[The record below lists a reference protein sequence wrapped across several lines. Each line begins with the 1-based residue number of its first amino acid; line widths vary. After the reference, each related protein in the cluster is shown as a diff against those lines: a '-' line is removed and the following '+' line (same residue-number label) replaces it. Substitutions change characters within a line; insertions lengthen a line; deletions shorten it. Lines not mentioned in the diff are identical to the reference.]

1 VHGTLKDCAVGTT
14 RHRPRFGGLGI
25 LVLTAALFGTPAL
38 ADDGLSTGA
47 TSRYVIDAK
56 AAVLKVDVTLELRN
70 TTPDQGNR
78 YFYYNFFTVPVPAG
92 AENLRAS
99 SGGSTLKVRL
109 SDSEDPSTALA
120 RISFPD
126 LRHGRSRTIRLTYTV
141 PGEKPRAADSTRVG
155 PGYATFSVN
164 GFGDPGRNTVQVVA
178 PTSMTFDATSEDFTA
193 SDKGATTTHTVSSSD
208 PDGFWAVVSLRDP
221 ANSRKATV
229 DVPGT
234 SLELHGYQDDAR
246 WTEFVAEQV
255 TAGLPELERLT
266 GTSWPGGLERIREDA
281 SPAIQ
286 GYDGWFDPGDDEIA
300 IGEDLDADLIFHEL
314 SHAWVSSERFSERWV
329 YEGLAQVLAER
340 TVTATGGKVVPHPKA
355 SRKDRD
361 AVALNEWGGSPS
373 VPFDDVDSY
382 AYPAAYA
389 ATTALVADLDDAQL
403 AAVVSAGIRG
413 ESAYDPAGTRDS
425 AGVSTS
431 WTRWLDLL
439 ETRGGVKDAAG
450 VFRTWALTA
459 DQRAQLAPRATARA
473 AYAAVD
479 EGDGDWLPPEGLRAA
494 MTRWD
499 FDRAT
504 TVTEQVVELG
514 PAVTQ
519 VQDAAAKG
527 DLPVPEAVR
536 ETYEKA
542 EDDEQYAALASSL
555 PRAARVISA
564 VGAAVDDAATDRDPV
579 SALGAAVLGVQDSA
593 AEAVSLLEAGKLDA
607 AAAAAETAS
616 GRADKSLVVGLA
628 GPLLVALGLVGGV
641 IVTRRVL
648 RGRSTA
654 GIPVDG
660 EPLDATL
667 GSMSATSASS
677 PAQPGNLSG
686 HRTPEEL
693 EAFLPVLLAAPRD
706 VGTLDLVVR
715 RPAEGVR
722 EVLDE
727 GELDLVVGLV
737 GDTWAERGSSR
748 SADGGPHP
756 DMQLNVMSSRMV
768 GFLAGDP
775 DRRALAGDQ
784 LYLDLDLS
792 HENLPTGSRLTI
804 GDPAERGAVIE
815 VTEQPHTG
823 CAKFIDRFGAEAM
836 RFVNGSV
843 GRPLR
848 LRGLNARV
856 VVPGRVRPGDAVTV
870 TRA

>member
-1 VHGTLKDCAVGTT
+1 MVV
-14 RHRPRFGGLGI
+14 
-25 LVLTAALFGTPAL
+25 LVLAAALFGTPAL

-47 TSRYVIDAK
+47 TSRYVLDAK
-56 AAVLKVDVTLELRN
+56 ATEVLVDVTLELRN
-70 TTPDQGNR
+70 TTPDRGNS
-78 YFYYNFFTVPVPAG
+78 YFFYTYFQVPVPAG
-92 AENLRAS
+92 AQKLRAT

-109 SDSEDPSTALA
+109 SDTEDPSTALA

-126 LRHGRSRTIRLTYTV
+126 LRFGRSRTIRLTYTV
-141 PGEKPRAADSTRVG
+141 PGEKPRSADSTRVG

-178 PTSMTFDATSEDFTA
+178 PTSMTFDATSEEFSA
-193 SDKGATTTHTVSSSD
+193 SEKGATTTHTVRSSD

-221 ANSRKATV
+221 ANSRKTTV

-234 SLELHGYQDDAR
+234 SLELHGYQDDAQ
-246 WTEFVAEQV
+246 WTAFVAEQV
-255 TAGLPELERLT
+255 TAGLPELERLI
-266 GTSWPGGLERIREDA
+266 GTPWPGGLERIREDA
-281 SPAIQ
+281 SPAVQ
-286 GYDGWFDPGDDEIA
+286 GYDGWFDPGDNEIV

-314 SHAWVSSERFSERWV
+314 SHAWVSSERFTQRWV

-340 TVTATGGKVVPHPKA
+340 TVKATGGKAVSHPKA

-373 VPFDDVDSY
+373 SPFDDVDSY
-382 AYPAAYA
+382 AYPVSYA

-425 AGVSTS
+425 AGVTTS
-431 WTRWLDLL
+431 WARWLDIL

-450 VFRTWALTA
+450 VFRTWALTPE
-459 DQRAQLAPRATARA
+459 QQVQLAPRAAARA
-473 AYAAVD
+473 GYAAVD
-479 EGDGDWLPPEGLRAA
+479 EGDGDWLPPEGLRVA

-504 TVTEQVVELG
+504 AVTEQVAELG
-514 PAVTQ
+514 PAVKQ
-519 VQDAAAKG
+519 VQDAAAQA
-527 DLPVPEAVR
+527 DLPVPDAVR

-542 EDDEQYAALASSL
+542 EDDEQYEALASSL
-555 PRAARVISA
+555 PTAARAISA

-579 SALGAAVLGVQDSA
+579 SALGASVLGVRDSA
-593 AEAVSLLEAGKLDA
+593 AEAVALLEAGKLDTA
-607 AAAAAETAS
+607 VAAAETAS
-616 GRADKSLVVGLA
+616 GRADKSLLVGLA
-628 GPLLVALGLVGGV
+628 GPLLAALGLLGAVL
-641 IVTRRVL
+641 VTRQVL
-648 RGRSTA
+648 CRRSSA
-654 GIPVDG
+654 GIPVKG
-660 EPLDATL
+660 GPPDATL
-667 GSMSATSASS
+667 VPMSATPAASAAL
-677 PAQPGNLSG
+677 PAAASTTTEPATSEGGVFMSLPR

-693 EAFLPVLLAAPRD
+693 QAFLPELLAAPRD

-715 RPAEGVR
+715 RPAEGER

-737 GDTWAERGSSR
+737 GDTWIERGSSR

-756 DMQLNVMSSRMV
+756 EMQLNVMSSRMV

-792 HENLPTGSRLTI
+792 HENLPAGSRLTI
-804 GDPAERGAVIE
+804 GDPRERGAVIE

-823 CAKFIDRFGAEAM
+823 CAKFVERFGPEAM
-836 RFVNGSV
+836 RFVNGSI

-856 VVPGRVRPGDAVTV
+856 VIPGRVCPGDRVTV
-870 TRA
+870 TRP

>member
-56 AAVLKVDVTLELRN
+56 GRRAEGRRHPRAAQHHTRPGG
-70 TTPDQGNR
+70 TGTS
-78 YFYYNFFTVPVPAG
+78 YYNFFTVPVPAG

-164 GFGDPGRNTVQVVA
+164 GFGDAGRNTVQVVA

-286 GYDGWFDPGDDEIA
+286 GYDGWFDPGDDEIV

-389 ATTALVADLDDAQL
+389 ATTAVVADLDDAQL

-413 ESAYDPAGTRDS
+413 ESAYDPAGTRGLGR
-425 AGVSTS
+425 GVLTS
-431 WTRWLDLL
+431 WSTVAGPPGDPRWCEGCRRRLPDLGAHRRP
-439 ETRGGVKDAAG
+439 TGPA
-450 VFRTWALTA
+450 
-459 DQRAQLAPRATARA
+459 RAQ
-473 AYAAVD
+473 
-479 EGDGDWLPPEGLRAA
+479 GDG
-494 MTRWD
+494 
-499 FDRAT
+499 
-504 TVTEQVVELG
+504 
-514 PAVTQ
+514 
-519 VQDAAAKG
+519 
-527 DLPVPEAVR
+527 
-536 ETYEKA
+536 
-542 EDDEQYAALASSL
+542 ASS
-555 PRAARVISA
+555 V
-564 VGAAVDDAATDRDPV
+564 
-579 SALGAAVLGVQDSA
+579 
-593 AEAVSLLEAGKLDA
+593 
-607 AAAAAETAS
+607 
-616 GRADKSLVVGLA
+616 
-628 GPLLVALGLVGGV
+628 
-641 IVTRRVL
+641 RRRR
-648 RGRSTA
+648 RGR
-654 GIPVDG
+654 
-660 EPLDATL
+660 
-667 GSMSATSASS
+667 
-677 PAQPGNLSG
+677 
-686 HRTPEEL
+686 R
-693 EAFLPVLLAAPRD
+693 
-706 VGTLDLVVR
+706 
-715 RPAEGVR
+715 
-722 EVLDE
+722 
-727 GELDLVVGLV
+727 
-737 GDTWAERGSSR
+737 
-748 SADGGPHP
+748 
-756 DMQLNVMSSRMV
+756 
-768 GFLAGDP
+768 
-775 DRRALAGDQ
+775 
-784 LYLDLDLS
+784 
-792 HENLPTGSRLTI
+792 
-804 GDPAERGAVIE
+804 
-815 VTEQPHTG
+815 
-823 CAKFIDRFGAEAM
+823 
-836 RFVNGSV
+836 
-843 GRPLR
+843 
-848 LRGLNARV
+848 
-856 VVPGRVRPGDAVTV
+856 
-870 TRA
+870 

>member
-1 VHGTLKDCAVGTT
+1 M
-14 RHRPRFGGLGI
+14 RHRSRFGGPGM
-25 LVLTAALFGTPAL
+25 LVLAAALLGTPAL
-38 ADDGLSTGA
+38 ADDGLATGA
-47 TSRYVIDAK
+47 TSRYVLDDK
-56 AAVLKVDVTLELRN
+56 ATVVKVDVTLELRN
-70 TTPDQGNR
+70 TTPDRGNS
-78 YFYYNFFTVPVPAG
+78 YFFYNYFQVPVPAG
-92 AENLRAS
+92 AQKVRAT

-109 SDSEDPSTALA
+109 SDTKDPSTALA

-126 LRHGRSRTIRLTYTV
+126 LRYGRSRTIRLTYTV
-141 PGEKPRAADSTRVG
+141 PGEKPRSADSTRVG
-155 PGYATFSVN
+155 PGYATFTVN

-178 PTSMTFDATSEDFTA
+178 PTSMTFDATSDDFSA
-193 SDKGATTTHTVSSSD
+193 SEKGATTTHTVRSSD
-208 PDGFWAVVSLRDP
+208 ADGFWAVVSLRDP
-221 ANSRKATV
+221 ANSQKATV
-229 DVPGT
+229 DLPGT
-234 SLELHGYQDDAR
+234 SLELHGYRDDGR

-255 TAGLPELERLT
+255 TAGLPELERLI

-281 SPAIQ
+281 SPAVQ
-286 GYDGWFDPGDDEIA
+286 GYDGWFDPGDNEIV

-340 TVTATGGKVVPHPKA
+340 TVKATGGKLVSHPKA

-373 VPFDDVDSY
+373 APIDDVDSY

-389 ATTALVADLDDAQL
+389 ATKALVADLDDAQL

-425 AGVSTS
+425 AGVLTS
-431 WTRWLDLL
+431 WARWLDIL
-439 ETRGGVKDAAG
+439 ETRGGVKDAAA
-450 VFRTWALTA
+450 VFQTWALTA
-459 DQRAQLAPRATARA
+459 DQRAQLAPRATART

-479 EGDGDWLPPEGLRAA
+479 AGDGDWLPPEGLRDA

-499 FDRAT
+499 FDRAAA
-504 TVTEQVVELG
+504 VTEQVAELG
-514 PAVTQ
+514 PAVEQ
-519 VQDAAAKG
+519 VQDAAAQG

-542 EDDEQYAALASSL
+542 EEDEQYAALASSL
-555 PRAARVISA
+555 PEAARAISA

-579 SALGAAVLGVQDSA
+579 SALGASVLGVQDSA
-593 AEAVSLLEAGKLDA
+593 AEAVALLEEGKLDA
-607 AAAAAETAS
+607 AVTAAETAS
-616 GRADKSLVVGLA
+616 GRADRSLLVGLA
-628 GPLLVALGLVGGV
+628 GPLLAALGLLGAVL
-641 IVTRRVL
+641 VTRHAL
-648 RGRSTA
+648 RRRSSA

-660 EPLDATL
+660 GPLDATL
-667 GSMSATSASS
+667 VSMSATPASS
-677 PAQPGNLSG
+677 QTQPASLSG
-686 HRTPEEL
+686 HRTPQEL

-715 RPAEGVR
+715 RPAAGVR

-792 HENLPTGSRLTI
+792 HENLPAGSRLTI

-870 TRA
+870 TRP